1 MNRSSTALALLVM
14 ICFVF
19 GLLRL
24 NVPYQRSTTSTEKQ
38 ETIVDR
44 SSVSGRFGDATS
56 FDPGSDNYLFIG
68 NSHTHSH
75 DVPGRVA
82 ALLKLRFPERT
93 IVSHAINVPFLD
105 DAANDESLSSLI
117 AKNRWQGVL
126 LQAQKISSSGRYE
139 YSTDAGIHLAKGL
152 VAKGTPVYFFAEWGL
167 QGVADSTERTDRIYR
182 NMSMASGAM
191 LIPVGLVWENVLRN
205 RTDLSLFDLD
215 GNHSNALGADLTA
228 LAIASFLSG
237 EDPMSFEP
245 CKPSH
250 LTAEQWSLFCRCCQV
265 IWSEHSSSLL
275 TMPKAKVR

>member
-1 MNRSSTALALLVM
+1 MNRSSIALALLVM

-19 GLLRL
+19 GILRL
-24 NVPYQRSTTSTEKQ
+24 SLPFQHSATPTEKQ
-38 ETIVDR
+38 QTIVDR
-44 SSVSGRFGDATS
+44 SSVSERFENAPS
-56 FDPGSDNYLFIG
+56 FESGSENYLFIG

-82 ALLKLRFPERT
+82 ALLKLRFPERS

-105 DAANDESLSSLI
+105 DAANDQALPSLI
-117 AKNRWQGVL
+117 ANNRWQGVV

-139 YSTDAGIHLAKGL
+139 YSTDAGIDLAKGL
-152 VAKGTPVYFFAEWGL
+152 NAKGTPVYFFAEWGL

-182 NMSMASGAM
+182 NMAVASGAT

-205 RTDLSLFDLD
+205 RSDLSLFDLD
-215 GNHSNALGADLTA
+215 GNHSNALGADLTS

-265 IWSEHSSSLL
+265 IWSDHSSSLL
-275 TMPKAKVR
+275 TIPKAKER